1 MVYRRQTK
9 QLLNNVKISIP
20 KDTEKPY
27 MQVWQ
32 TEDKLKLELL
42 NLEKPFIITLDKRV
56 LPDLV
61 DALIELQNEKL
72 ENEN

>member
-1 MVYRRQTK
+1 M
-9 QLLNNVKISIP
+9 KISIP
-20 KDTEKPY
+20 KDAKKPY

-42 NLEKPFIITLDKRV
+42 NLETPFLITLDKKI

-61 DALIELQNEKL
+61 DALIELQNQKPTDK
-72 ENEN
+72 